1 MHCNTDFYM
10 YQSIISHY
18 WQCHM
23 NVSSY
28 KYKWYSCTKTIIWSH
43 SVLVSA
49 VQERHWHK
57 PTPQRSLQIAQGWS
71 TECKSGSWE
80 SMASS
85 LKKRRKRGLDIW
97 WENIE
102 RAQIRLGEIPQKR
115 KCSGD
120 RLLEWIQ
127 ALPFLYEG
135 NITPEQALRRWWNL
149 LEILDETCAIQ
160 SHWTSTVQEVV
171 RDTFK
176 RFFPTFGTVIPL
188 STSWRLLKDFTRIF
202 RLLRWII
209 VVRLFFS

>member
-85 LKKRRKRGLDIW
+85 LKKRRKRGLAIW

-102 RAQIRLGEIPQKR
+102 RAQIRLGEIPQKSKMQWGQVAR
-115 KCSGD
+115 MNSSITFSLWGQHNTRTGSQEMMEPLGD
-120 RLLEWIQ
+120 I
-127 ALPFLYEG
+127 G
-135 NITPEQALRRWWNL
+135 WNL
-149 LEILDETCAIQ
+149 CNTISLDF
-160 SHWTSTVQEVV
+160 HSTGGCKRHLQEV
-171 RDTFK
+171 
-176 RFFPTFGTVIPL
+176 L
-188 STSWRLLKDFTRIF
+188 SNLWYCDS
-202 RLLRWII
+202 II
-209 VVRLFFS
+209 YFMKVTQGFYKNF